1 MSASNPGRILSHSA
15 RNVILS
21 QLGRNI
27 GVLGGMDKTALQ
39 SLLDREIEEWS
50 SKSFSKLIEE
60 LADVVTFQ
68 RGGKPDFH
76 QFEVQMIEQEPEY
89 LHILV
94 SVDDGSFRKFFAPL
108 TRGFIVHR
116 DGRVEK

>member
-1 MSASNPGRILSHSA
+1 
-15 RNVILS
+15 
-21 QLGRNI
+21 
-27 GVLGGMDKTALQ
+27 MDKTELE

-50 SKSFSKLIEE
+50 SKSFTKLTEE
-60 LADVVTFQ
+60 LADVVAYQ
-68 RGGKPDFH
+68 RGDKTGFH

-94 SVDDGSFRKFFAPL
+94 SVDDGSFRRSLAPL

-116 DGRVEK
+116 DGRIEK

>member
-1 MSASNPGRILSHSA
+1 
-15 RNVILS
+15 
-21 QLGRNI
+21 
-27 GVLGGMDKTALQ
+27 VLGGMDKTVLQ

-50 SKSFSKLIEE
+50 SKSFTKLIEE
-60 LADVVTFQ
+60 LADVVSYQ
-68 RGGKPDFH
+68 RGSKSDFH

-94 SVDDGSFRKFFAPL
+94 SVDDGSFRKFVAPL
-108 TRGFIVHR
+108 SRGFIVHR